1 MVPLNAN
8 CALLFQIALL
18 LTADPETAE
27 ATVANAFEN
36 IDLSVPPSRAQLAT
50 LEKNVAIESVRT
62 AGTPSSATV
71 AIASSMLQ
79 SGLRPVLQLE
89 RFPRACFVLHFLLG
103 YGTSS
108 CAQMQSIDESGVK
121 ALLRIGLIQLHRAVL
136 LEN

>member
-89 RFPRACFVLHFLLG
+89 RFPRACFVLHFYWG
-103 YGTSS
+103 
-108 CAQMQSIDESGVK
+108 M
-121 ALLRIGLIQLHRAVL
+121 ALPHVLRCRASMNP
-136 LEN
+136 E